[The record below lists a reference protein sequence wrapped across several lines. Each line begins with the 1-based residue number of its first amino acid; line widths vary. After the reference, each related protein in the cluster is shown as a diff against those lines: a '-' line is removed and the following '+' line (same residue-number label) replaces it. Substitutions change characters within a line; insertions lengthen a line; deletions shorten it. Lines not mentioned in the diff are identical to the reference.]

1 MDFRGFNQSNQVL
14 TRGQLSAFN
23 KKQTDW
29 KIQSIWKFTKHTS
42 KHIKDERKNIMKN
55 YEYLKLGK
63 SENILHQYLYNEIY
77 GKFYREFYTF

>member
-1 MDFRGFNQSNQVL
+1 
-14 TRGQLSAFN
+14 
-23 KKQTDW
+23 
-29 KIQSIWKFTKHTS
+29 
-42 KHIKDERKNIMKN
+42 MKN